1 MMNLPTIILAILGIA
16 AAAGV
21 LTAYYRRSEGKETIS
36 LLETNIQAYKDSERL
51 KDGRIS
57 YLQGQLVSKDETIN
71 NLNEL
76 LKKKK

>member
-1 MMNLPTIILAILGIA
+1 MDYPTVILAVLGIA

-36 LLETNIQAYKDSERL
+36 LLETNITAYKDSEKL
-51 KDGRIS
+51 KDARIA

>member
-1 MMNLPTIILAILGIA
+1 MNYPAIILAVLGIA

-36 LLETNIQAYKDSERL
+36 LLETNITAYKDSEKL
-51 KDGRIS
+51 KDARIA

-76 LKKKK
+76 LKKKR

>member
-1 MMNLPTIILAILGIA
+1 MELPSIILATLGIA

-36 LLETNIQAYKDSERL
+36 LLETNITAYKDSEKL
-51 KDGRIS
+51 KDARIA

-76 LKKKK
+76 LKKKQ

>member
-1 MMNLPTIILAILGIA
+1 MDLPSIILAVLGIA

-36 LLETNIQAYKDSERL
+36 LLETNITAYKDSEKL
-51 KDGRIS
+51 KDARIA

-76 LKKKK
+76 LKKKQ